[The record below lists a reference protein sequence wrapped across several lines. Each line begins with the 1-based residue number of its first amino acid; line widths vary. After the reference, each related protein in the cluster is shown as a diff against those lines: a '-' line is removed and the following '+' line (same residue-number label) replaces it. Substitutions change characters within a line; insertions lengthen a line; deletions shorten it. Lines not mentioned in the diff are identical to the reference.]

1 MGFITLYYWYPGPFF
16 ISFGAL
22 QLNFSK
28 LCQLGETTLT
38 LASDIL
44 KWGLPWWRRGSG
56 VCSAGDA
63 GSIPGSG
70 RSPGEGNGSHSSI
83 LGWRIPWTEEPSGLQ
98 SMGSQR
104 VGHNG
109 INLACVHTHTHMPT
123 HAHTHMRIQT
133 RARTH
138 THMRTDTRAHVC
150 AHMHAHAHTHTDME
164 GPAGQSLWR
173 WAEVSW
179 SCAGCQRGHHPCAPE
194 RPAVGLG

>member
-16 ISFGAL
+16 ISFGAP

-28 LCQLGETTLT
+28 LCQLGEMTLT

-44 KWGLPWWRRGSG
+44 KWGLPWWRRGSR
-56 VCSAGDA
+56 VCSAGDP

-83 LGWRIPWTEEPSGLQ
+83 LGWRIPWTEEPSGRQ

-109 INLACVHTHTHMPT
+109 INLACVRTHTHMPT
-123 HAHTHMRIQT
+123 HTHAHTD
-133 RARTH
+133 TH
-138 THMRTDTRAHVC
+138 TC
-150 AHMHAHAHTHTDME
+150 AHAHTHTDME
-164 GPAGQSLWR
+164 GPAG
-173 WAEVSW
+173 
-179 SCAGCQRGHHPCAPE
+179 
-194 RPAVGLG
+194 

>member
-16 ISFGAL
+16 ISFGAP

-44 KWGLPWWRRGSG
+44 KWGLPWWRRGSR
-56 VCSAGDA
+56 VCSAGDP

-83 LGWRIPWTEEPSGLQ
+83 LGWRIPWTEEPSGRQ

-109 INLACVHTHTHMPT
+109 INLACVRTHTHMPT
-123 HAHTHMRIQT
+123 HTHAHTD
-133 RARTH
+133 TH
-138 THMRTDTRAHVC
+138 TC
-150 AHMHAHAHTHTDME
+150 AHAHTHTDME
-164 GPAGQSLWR
+164 GPAGQSPWR

-179 SCAGCQRGHHPCAPE
+179 SCAGCQCGHHPCAPE